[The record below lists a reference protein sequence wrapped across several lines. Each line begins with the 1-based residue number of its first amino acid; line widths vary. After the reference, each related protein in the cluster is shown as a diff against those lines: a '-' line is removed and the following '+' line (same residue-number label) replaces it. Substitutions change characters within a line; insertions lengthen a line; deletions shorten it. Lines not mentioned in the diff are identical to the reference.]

1 MIFNYGSDDFKVL
14 RNNLNEYLDKY
25 MKGEEYCSDS
35 QLKIIYIIQDILS
48 DSNIE
53 KPTHLDREDLTF
65 HKLDKIDGA
74 INENELSYH
83 NKTLLEIYNEDIE
96 LGRPEETVL
105 EAIYIILYADIYE
118 ASFIIKESSI
128 RKDLENFINQLNSK
142 SYYLSREFFKEITYL
157 WFIVPKEIF
166 TRHLDQHLDPNVL
179 RTIEILQKNEV
190 FIKEKTL
197 ESNRLKSEINIIQQ
211 SLNEQ
216 KSEYNFVGLS
226 KGFTN
231 LKEQKIKE
239 LKTQNWAYYSLMV
252 IIIIALTAKFFW
264 SISYLRSDNFDN
276 LAFIVTTASTV
287 LIILIILYFFRISLM
302 NIKSIKSQILQIDLR
317 LTLCQFIHSYDTG
330 TESLRKE
337 HMKGSLDKFES
348 IIFAPIVATEENI
361 PTTFDGL
368 EQLTAMIGLFNKKS
382 D

>member
-1 MIFNYGSDDFKVL
+1 MIFKYGSSDFKIL
-14 RNNLNEYLDKY
+14 RDNLKKY
-25 MKGEEYCSDS
+25 FEEYIKGHDS
-35 QLKIIYIIQDILS
+35 YDREEKIIGVIMDILS
-48 DSNIE
+48 DINIE
-53 KPTHLDREDLTF
+53 KLTRLDEKELTF
-65 HKLDKIDGA
+65 HGWDSVDKA
-74 INENELSYH
+74 LSENFLSYD
-83 NKTLLEIYNEDIE
+83 NKALWEVYNEETD
-96 LGRPEETVL
+96 GRPEETVL
-105 EAIYIILYADIYE
+105 EAIYIALYADIYE
-118 ASFIIKESSI
+118 SSFIITDIELLKQL
-128 RKDLENFINQLNSK
+128 RFFIDRLNSK
-142 SYYLSREFFKEITYL
+142 NDCLSRDFFQRITYL
-157 WFIVPKEIF
+157 WFIVPKELF
-166 TRHLDQHLDPNVL
+166 NKHLNKHLN
-179 RTIEILQKNEV
+179 TLQDLKNSQD
-190 FIKEKTL
+190 FIKEKL
-197 ESNRLKSEINIIQQ
+197 VESDKLKTEIAIIQE
-211 SLNEQ
+211 SLDEQ

-231 LKEQKIKE
+231 LKQQKARE
-239 LKTQNWAYYSLMV
+239 LETQNWAYYSLMV
-252 IIIIALTAKFFW
+252 TIIIALTAKFFW

-276 LAFIVTTASTV
+276 LAFIVTTVSTV

-368 EQLTAMIGLFNKKS
+368 EQLTAMIGLFNRKS